1 MSEQREQIATYIEQN
16 KAELIREVQN
26 AVRIKSLVG
35 EEQEMQAFMKQ
46 KFEEIGLK
54 VIESQPDYEQVSQH
68 EAYCH
73 SGFPFEGRTNIVG
86 IYEGSDEYKSLTLE
100 GHVDVVSAEP
110 EGVWTYDPWGAEIVG
125 NRMYG
130 RGALDMKSGLM
141 ANWFAMKALLELGYK
156 PKGTVQLHSTIE
168 EEAGGGAG
176 ALALMEEG
184 FLTDGYLTTEPH
196 ALRVTVA
203 HSGVMYFRVKVVGK
217 TAHAARSQQGINAI
231 GKMYKIYDAFVELDR
246 KRGEEVVFDLIH
258 EASDGR
264 SCNLNIGRMEAGDW
278 VSSVAGWAVLECRL
292 GFIPG
297 ETREEMKELIE
308 NTIKEAIKGDEWLE
322 AHPPEL
328 EWFGWTTEAWYQDP
342 EHPYVQEFIKSA
354 KETLN
359 QDEIKVIG
367 RTGGNDARFTQYYN
381 RPGIGFGP
389 SGEYSHGPDEYVEI
403 DSIIETAKVLAN
415 HILDWTSIPKE
426 NEE

>member
-1 MSEQREQIATYIEQN
+1 
-16 KAELIREVQN
+16 
-26 AVRIKSLVG
+26 
-35 EEQEMQAFMKQ
+35 
-46 KFEEIGLK
+46 
-54 VIESQPDYEQVSQH
+54 
-68 EAYCH
+68 
-73 SGFPFEGRTNIVG
+73 
-86 IYEGSDEYKSLTLE
+86 
-100 GHVDVVSAEP
+100 
-110 EGVWTYDPWGAEIVG
+110 
-125 NRMYG
+125 
-130 RGALDMKSGLM
+130 
-141 ANWFAMKALLELGYK
+141 
-156 PKGTVQLHSTIE
+156 
-168 EEAGGGAG
+168 
-176 ALALMEEG
+176 
-184 FLTDGYLTTEPH
+184 
-196 ALRVTVA
+196 
-203 HSGVMYFRVKVVGK
+203 
-217 TAHAARSQQGINAI
+217 
-231 GKMYKIYDAFVELDR
+231 
-246 KRGEEVVFDLIH
+246 
-258 EASDGR
+258 
-264 SCNLNIGRMEAGDW
+264 MEAGDW